1 MSGDRSPPCHIVV
14 LAHPDPQSFNAT
26 IADTYCQTVR
36 ECGQESILR
45 DLYAIGFDPVLKDS
59 ERPGTQGFALS
70 KDVRDELAAIDG
82 GDVFTLVYPIWFGM
96 PPAMM
101 KGYIDRV
108 LGAGV
113 THREIQDRA
122 GQGVLRDKRMVSI
135 TTSGTREVWLD
146 EQAQIESLK
155 NVFSHYLS
163 NAFGAKS
170 VEHLQFGGITEGFS
184 KRFIDQNLQD
194 VRDRARKVC
203 ATVAAERHAEGGAR
217 RATDR
222 HSTGVADRSPA
233 VPRSVDMPT
242 P

>member
-1 MSGDRSPPCHIVV
+1 MSHDRSPARHVV
-14 LAHPDPQSFNAT
+14 ILAHPDPQSFNAT
-26 IADTYCQTVR
+26 IAKTYCQTVR
-36 ECGQESILR
+36 ECGQQAIVR

-70 KDVRDELAAIDG
+70 NDVRDELATIDG
-82 GDVFTLVYPIWFGM
+82 GDVFTLVFPIWFGM

-113 THREIQDRA
+113 TYHEIEDRA
-122 GQGVLRDKRMVSI
+122 GQGVLREKRMVSI

-146 EQAQIESLK
+146 EQAQIEALK
-155 NVFSHYLS
+155 NVLSRYLF

-170 VEHLQFGGITEGFS
+170 VEHLQFGGISEGLS

-194 VRDRARKVC
+194 VKDRVRKIC
-203 ATVAAERHAEGGAR
+203 AMVAAERHAEA
-217 RATDR
+217 A
-222 HSTGVADRSPA
+222 HAA
-233 VPRSVDMPT
+233 Y
-242 P
+242 

>member
-1 MSGDRSPPCHIVV
+1 MNRDHSCPRHVVV
-14 LAHPDPQSFNAT
+14 LAHPDPQSFNAI
-26 IADTYCQTVR
+26 IANTYCETVR
-36 ECGQESILR
+36 ACGQEAVLR

-59 ERPGTQGFALS
+59 ERPGTRGFALS
-70 KDVRDELAAIDG
+70 KDVQDELAAIDG
-82 GDVFTLVYPIWFGM
+82 GDVFILVYPIWFGM

-108 LGAGV
+108 LGTGV
-113 THREIQDRA
+113 THREIRDRA
-122 GQGVLRDKRMVSI
+122 AQGVLRNKRMISI

-155 NVFSHYLS
+155 NVLSRYLS

-203 ATVAAERHAEGGAR
+203 ATVAAERHAQA
-217 RATDR
+217 A
-222 HSTGVADRSPA
+222 HAA
-233 VPRSVDMPT
+233 
-242 P
+242 

>member
-1 MSGDRSPPCHIVV
+1 MNCDRSSARHVVV

-26 IADTYCQTVR
+26 IANTYCETVR
-36 ECGQESILR
+36 ECGQEAILR

-59 ERPGTQGFALS
+59 ERPGTQRFALS
-70 KDVRDELAAIDG
+70 RDVGDELAVIDG
-82 GDVFTLVYPIWFGM
+82 GDVFALVYPIWFGM

-108 LGAGV
+108 LGTGV

-122 GQGVLRDKRMVSI
+122 GQGVLRNKRMVSI

-155 NVFSHYLS
+155 NVFGRYLS

-170 VEHLQFGGITEGFS
+170 VEHLHFGGITEGFA

-194 VRDRARKVC
+194 VKDRARKVC
-203 ATVAAERHAEGGAR
+203 ASVAAERHAEA
-217 RATDR
+217 A
-222 HSTGVADRSPA
+222 HAA
-233 VPRSVDMPT
+233 
-242 P
+242 